1 MKIRIGIIGMGE
13 HIGIAKQHIESYLAL
28 NNLVTIVAL
37 YDEDEHQCK
46 KYKEK
51 YNLENAQIYTSL
63 EDALDNVDAIS
74 ICTPNNTHVPIALKA
89 SEKKVHVLCEKPFST
104 NKENTLK
111 LLESVEN
118 SKIINMIGLC
128 YREQPFYRYLKDLV
142 DKDMFGN
149 IHYIK
154 MSLGG
159 GRFANTDVKREWRL
173 NTKTSG
179 PGALADFGSHMFD
192 IIDYIF
198 SSKIG
203 KFKTVFVQSSCFIRE
218 RESETSNMLESVN
231 NDDVSIFSC
240 KTENDI
246 LVNLTASRIGSTH
259 SLELYGDK
267 GYALIDGNKMDTID
281 VIFKEP
287 NQGYGGLE
295 KQTLSVPD
303 EYLQINNKKAI
314 NAHSIGFYH
323 EVKEFVTNIQ
333 KNTPKSST
341 RDFQRGYYIQYLL
354 DEAFSSSQKN
364 ILIELNRE

>member
-1 MKIRIGIIGMGE
+1 MKIKIGIVGMGE
-13 HIGIAKQHIESYLAL
+13 HIGIAKQHIESYLEL
-28 NNLVTIVAL
+28 EDLVTIVAL
-37 YDEDEHQCK
+37 YDIDETQCK
-46 KYKEK
+46 KYKDK
-51 YNLENAQIYTSL
+51 YNLETAKIYKSL
-63 EDALDNVDAIS
+63 ESLLNDVDAIS

-104 NKENTLK
+104 TKENTLK
-111 LLESVEN
+111 LLESVEK

-142 DKDMFGN
+142 DKDKFGE
-149 IHYIK
+149 IQYIK

-173 NTKTSG
+173 NTETSG

-192 IIDYIF
+192 IIDYVF
-198 SSKIG
+198 NTKIG
-203 KFKTVFVQSSCFIRE
+203 KFKTIFAQSSCFITE
-218 RESETSNMLESVN
+218 RESETSNIRESVN

-240 KTENDI
+240 KTEKNI

-267 GYALIDGNKMDTID
+267 GYALIDGDKMDSID

-287 NQGYGGLE
+287 NQGYGGLK
-295 KQTLSVPD
+295 KQTIPIPN
-303 EYLQINNKKAI
+303 EYLQINAKRAS

-333 KNTPKSST
+333 NNTPNSST
-341 RDFQRGYYIQYLL
+341 RDFRRGYYIQYLIDKAYL
-354 DEAFSSSQKN
+354 SSLEN
-364 ILIELNRE
+364 ILIKLNEE